1 MNKRPMVLHT
11 PASQNLTLNLMVE
24 RTDSGRSVASVLE
37 LPSYHVEASTEE
49 QAIAELRQMVISRFA
64 KVKIIPLEL
73 PLAQLAQINPWTE
86 FIGMFEDDAEFAEL
100 AAELQAERDLDMDNV
115 A

>member
-1 MNKRPMVLHT
+1 
-11 PASQNLTLNLMVE
+11 MVE
-24 RTDSGRSVASVLE
+24 RTESGQTVASVLE
-37 LPSYHVEASTEE
+37 LPSYQVEASTEE

-64 KVKIIPLEL
+64 KVKIMPLEL
-73 PLAQLAQINPWTE
+73 PLAQLAQTNPWTE
-86 FIGMFEDDAEFAEL
+86 FIGMFEGDAEFAEL

>member
-1 MNKRPMVLHT
+1 MIEQT
-11 PASQNLTLNLMVE
+11 A
-24 RTDSGRSVASVLE
+24 SGRSVASVLE
-37 LPSYHVEASTEE
+37 LPSYQVEASTEE

-64 KVKIIPLEL
+64 KVKIMPLEL
-73 PLAQLAQINPWTE
+73 LLAQLAQTNPWTE
-86 FIGMFEDDAEFAEL
+86 FIGMFEGDAEFAEL